1 MKDGL
6 MVAYHFGDHEVEKFF
21 GELRIEL
28 GIFGQRPQSRNLLGL
43 PSRIGGRQTVRS
55 FQLTDLLS
63 DLEALGEEMH
73 ECRIHVVDAHP
84 QPVQL
89 LGHRVSHAAQT
100 SQALRALGTSSHRC
114 STVGH

>member
-1 MKDGL
+1 
-6 MVAYHFGDHEVEKFF
+6 MVAYHLGDHEVEEFL
-21 GELRIEL
+21 GELGVEL
-28 GIFGQRPQSRNLLGL
+28 GIFGQRPQSRNLLGF
-43 PSRIGGRQTVRS
+43 SSGIGGRQIVRG

-63 DLEALGEEMH
+63 DLEALGEKMH

-100 SQALRALGTSSHRC
+100 SQALHALGPSSHRC